1 MAPANLRNV
10 DEDIIPRM
18 KGESSLQHKL
28 GHLGLERSALESH
41 RASQPQTESDKHG
54 ELVEEEQRAGAEDPE
69 ETFGGMEAVE
79 DRENDVI
86 EVGPVKHF
94 KVAPSP
100 DNWKGSQQHQ
110 TCKSNS
116 QSLKY

>member
-1 MAPANLRNV
+1 MPFKSETDFSSHSDFCGIIHVHVPADLRNI

-69 ETFGGMEAVE
+69 ETFVGMEAVE
-79 DRENDVI
+79 D
-86 EVGPVKHF
+86 
-94 KVAPSP
+94 
-100 DNWKGSQQHQ
+100 
-110 TCKSNS
+110 
-116 QSLKY
+116 